1 MSRARVVVSLV
12 VFGLAAVALAAYARV
27 QHTNADLE
35 EAPTDNGG
43 AWGSFDP
50 GAWIDAA
57 FPIDDITQSI
67 ANLGSEVEA
76 MTQQPSG
83 FSIDANVRAF
93 LETIKQCEGTAN
105 APDPYR
111 VCYAYRHTVQDLA
124 DHPAVTGE
132 WRGETLSA
140 SMCAA
145 AGYGPGCV
153 STAAGAYQ
161 LIKPT
166 WLKLRNKLGLT
177 DFSPASQDAA
187 AVQLLR
193 DIGAYARLSVGDLA
207 GAVRKASSQWASLPG
222 STAGQ
227 GGKSMGQVQ
236 AWYGGF
242 GGGAA

>member
-1 MSRARVVVSLV
+1 MSRARVLVSFAVL
-12 VFGLAAVALAAYARV
+12 GLGALALAAYARG
-27 QHTNADLE
+27 QHTNTDVE

-50 GAWIDAA
+50 GAWFDSA

-83 FSIDANVRAF
+83 FSVEANVRAF
-93 LETIKQCEGTAN
+93 LETIKQCEGTAS
-105 APDPYR
+105 AADPYR
-111 VCYAYRHTVQDLA
+111 VCYSYRHTVQDLA

-132 WRGETLSA
+132 WRGETLPA
-140 SMCAA
+140 AMCAA
-145 AGYGPGCV
+145 SGYGPGCV

-161 LIKPT
+161 FIKPT
-166 WLKLRNKLGLT
+166 WLKLKNKLGLP
-177 DFSPASQDAA
+177 DFGPASQDAA

-193 DIGAYARLSVGDLA
+193 DCGAYARLSVGDLA

-227 GGKSMGQVQ
+227 GGRSMGQVQ

>member
-1 MSRARVVVSLV
+1 MSRARVVVSRV
-12 VFGLAAVALAAYARV
+12 VFGLAAVALAAYARG

-153 STAAGAYQ
+153 STAAAYQ

>member
-1 MSRARVVVSLV
+1 MSRARVLVSFAVL
-12 VFGLAAVALAAYARV
+12 GLGALALAAYARG
-27 QHTNADLE
+27 QHTNTDIE
-35 EAPTDNGG
+35 EAPTDTGG
-43 AWGSFDP
+43 AWGSFDA
-50 GAWIDAA
+50 GAWFDSA

-67 ANLGSEVEA
+67 VNLGSEVEA

-83 FSIDANVRAF
+83 FSVDANVRAF

-105 APDPYR
+105 EADPYR
-111 VCYAYRHTVQDLA
+111 VCYGYRHTVQDLS

-132 WRGETLSA
+132 WRGETLPA
-140 SMCAA
+140 AMCAA

-161 LIKPT
+161 FIKTT
-166 WLKLRNKLGLT
+166 WKKLQAKLGLP
-177 DFSPASQDAA
+177 DFGPASQDAA

-193 DIGAYARLSVGDLA
+193 DCGAYARLSVGDLV

-227 GGKSMGQVQ
+227 GGRSMAQVQ